1 MTFLFSVKPLPQTVL
16 PPCTREMMSS
26 TAEFLFLLSVK
37 RKAELTFLSQT
48 KGLMVKFYWWDYSS
62 VHPLALELDPFF
74 YGIWWP
80 AVDRNC
86 ASSEW
91 SRPGEAKPTQ
101 PNVDVL
107 DWEGQWIKGSTQC
120 LLVLG
125 FSPHRLSNSPS
136 SSLPHSL
143 CFVLL
148 FLPTK
153 HWEAMADVTVTL
165 SEDTERQAARR
176 AGQEGK
182 GVDDKAFARS
192 RREAER
198 SSEMELFG
206 LISKA

>member
-48 KGLMVKFYWWDYSS
+48 KGLMVKFYWWDYNS
-62 VHPLALELDPFF
+62 VHLLALELDPFF

-80 AVDRNC
+80 AVDRNW
-86 ASSEW
+86 ASSSGADLEKL
-91 SRPGEAKPTQ
+91 SQ
-101 PNVDVL
+101 PNSMWTYWTGKVSGSRGLPSACLFL
-107 DWEGQWIKGSTQC
+107 DSLPTI
-120 LLVLG
+120 
-125 FSPHRLSNSPS
+125 SPTL
-136 SSLPHSL
+136 LPHSL

-198 SSEMELFG
+198 SSEMEFFG